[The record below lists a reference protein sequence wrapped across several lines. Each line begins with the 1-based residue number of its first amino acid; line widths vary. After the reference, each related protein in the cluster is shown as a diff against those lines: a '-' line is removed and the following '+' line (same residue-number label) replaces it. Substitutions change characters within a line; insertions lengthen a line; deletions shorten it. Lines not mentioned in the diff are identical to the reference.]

1 MKIDSTDSIIDTNI
15 NMPEL
20 IESTDSD
27 KKPDE
32 DKKDK
37 KVNFRLSRMLESFL
51 IWYSKKVSLT
61 DEQIESEIKFDDPDK
76 DLIDDALNPLISKL
90 IGILGLEDNEIFA
103 LLMLVTVIV
112 PRILFIM
119 AQKKKENKT
128 KEVEINEQKN

>member
-15 NMPEL
+15 DKPEL

-32 DKKDK
+32 DRKDK

-90 IGILGLEDNEIFA
+90 IGILGLEDNEVFA

-119 AQKKKENKT
+119 SQKKKENKT

>member
-15 NMPEL
+15 DKPEL

-90 IGILGLEDNEIFA
+90 IGILGLEDNEVFA

>member
-51 IWYSKKVSLT
+51 IWYSKKENLT
-61 DEQIESEIKFDDPDK
+61 DEQIEAEIKFDDPDK

>member
-15 NMPEL
+15 DKPEL